1 MTGWRMALRVG
12 NQGPSMWEEC
22 WKRGVVAITSHF
34 LVRTNLLTY
43 PAFEPRAKWRKLHP
57 TQKSSLGHVAYDMKG
72 GDAIYVREGKSII
85 AQGKVKGRRGAAA
98 YRFDSTFRLVDP
110 NGTPW
115 AHQVPVAW
123 DPNFEE
129 MPNKLGQDQVT
140 VKALTPKQVKH
151 LKSEITANR
160 KRRTTEAHEREKDRA
175 IRLAE
180 DKYFRESRSHLK
192 IIIPRHNRLS
202 NAFCTWLKQEFGI
215 TANRK
220 SAGLI
225 FVSVGSGKGSWSN

>member
-43 PAFEPRAKWRKLHP
+43 PAFEPRAKWHKLHP

-85 AQGKVKGRRGAAA
+85 AQGKVKCRRGAAA

-202 NAFCTWLKQEFGI
+202 NSFCTWLKQEFGI